1 MKRRGQKELDLTIEI
16 SFLEGLRQ
24 QLPKDP
30 EILKVLGDDYTR
42 TGRWEDGLQID
53 VELARLLP
61 RDPLVHYNY
70 ACSLALTGKVKE
82 AADAL
87 LRAIQLGYRE
97 WVWIRTDPDLENL
110 RKSPDYERIHQV
122 IQSQSKQGV

>member
-1 MKRRGQKELDLTIEI
+1 MTIEI